1 MLWLGLMASTGAFLA
16 LNWGFSHG
24 SVSRSS
30 IHLLAIPPVTA
41 LFAWLLLGVS
51 MTGVQWLGG
60 AMVLLG
66 ILAAQ

>member
-16 LNWGFSHG
+16 LNWGFSRG

-60 AMVLLG
+60 ALVLLG